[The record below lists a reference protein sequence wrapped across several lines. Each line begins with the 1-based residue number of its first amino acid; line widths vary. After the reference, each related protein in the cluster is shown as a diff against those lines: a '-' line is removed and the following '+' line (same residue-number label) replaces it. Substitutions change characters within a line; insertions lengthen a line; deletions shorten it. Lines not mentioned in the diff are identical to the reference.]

1 MTTPEAATVRLR
13 NGASVRIRPIR
24 PDDEPRLFALYDR
37 LGLETAFQRFFT
49 VMRSL
54 PPEWAH
60 YFAHVDGVWR
70 VAVVAERDGADGEPV
85 LVGIF
90 GHEGGE
96 LAVSRRRPLP
106 VRDTLVERGSFA
118 ISRGLP
124 RSESD
129 GLLAGLEAVLPGA
142 GWQRCCPHFMRGLLA
157 RHTRIVRQQVEQGV
171 AEIVFCRRAAAP
183 ADAA

>member
-1 MTTPEAATVRLR
+1 MTTPEAASVRLR

-24 PDDEPRLFALYDR
+24 PDDEPRLSALYDR

-70 VAVVAERDGADGEPV
+70 VAVVAERHGADGEPV
-85 LVGIF
+85 LVGVGRYEAAADASDAEI
-90 GHEGGE
+90 
-96 LAVSRRRPLP
+96 A
-106 VRDTLVERGSFA
+106 LVVEDA
-118 ISRGLP
+118 WQAQGL
-124 RSESD
+124 
-129 GLLAGLEAVLPGA
+129 GAVLLEEILRA
-142 GWQRCCPHFMRGLLA
+142 GEAHGIHEFRAWVLADNARMRGLLA